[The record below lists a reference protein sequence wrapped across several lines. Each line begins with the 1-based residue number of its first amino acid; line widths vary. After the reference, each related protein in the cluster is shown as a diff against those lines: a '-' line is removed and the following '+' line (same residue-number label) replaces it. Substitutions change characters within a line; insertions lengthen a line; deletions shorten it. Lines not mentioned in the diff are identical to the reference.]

1 MTHARLGSTLKL
13 SLASP
18 ACRSGK
24 GGRGE
29 ITEKGGGKWVRNFK
43 YRAGGNSPKKIF
55 LQSATPANG
64 TYGGSVV

>member
-1 MTHARLGSTLKL
+1 MHARHFHVL
-13 SLASP
+13 SASL